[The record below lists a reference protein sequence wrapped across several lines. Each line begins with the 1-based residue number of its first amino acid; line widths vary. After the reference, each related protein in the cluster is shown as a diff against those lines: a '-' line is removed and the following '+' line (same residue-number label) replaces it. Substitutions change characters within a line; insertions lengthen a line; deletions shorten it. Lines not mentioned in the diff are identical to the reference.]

1 MHLAERMQGPFQR
14 SIPMPAPVIA
24 DSVSAELKNGV
35 LQIRLLKSEKA
46 RALKIPVRTEPCVT
60 PQTSTTAQVSSL
72 PAVPA
77 L

>member
-1 MHLAERMQGPFQR
+1 
-14 SIPMPAPVIA
+14 
-24 DSVSAELKNGV
+24 V

-46 RALKIPVRTEPCVT
+46 RALKIPVHAEPPRVT
-60 PQTSTTAQVSSL
+60 MPSSPV